1 MSQQPDPPSPSNR
14 QPPTP
19 ADEQA
24 FFDGAP
30 SWIGRAGAFGIS
42 FLVAAA
48 LVLVPVALQLKGY
61 GRWWLIVGGI
71 VLAII
76 VVMMQVAYQHS
87 MRYRITNYR
96 IDYQRGLLTRQIDSL
111 ELWYVDHIS
120 LRQSLLERM
129 YGTGTIELT
138 TDDEKMPHLI
148 MHSIPGAM
156 QVLEHLKTSA
166 LAAKRQ
172 RGLIELDSPSHDG
185 PAK

>member
-1 MSQQPDPPSPSNR
+1 MSQQPNPLSPSNR
-14 QPPTP
+14 QPPNPTE
-19 ADEQA
+19 EQV

-30 SWIGRAGAFGIS
+30 SWVGRAGTFFIS
-42 FLVAAA
+42 FLIAAA
-48 LVLVPVALQLKGY
+48 LVVVPIALQIKGY
-61 GRWWLIVGGI
+61 GPWWLIVGGI

-76 VVMMQVAYQHS
+76 VVTMQVAFQNS
-87 MRYRITNYR
+87 LRYRITNYR
-96 IDYQRGLLTRQIDSL
+96 IDFQRGMLTRQIDSL

-120 LRQSLLERM
+120 FRQSLLERFS
-129 YGTGTIELT
+129 GTGTIELT

-148 MHSIPGAM
+148 MHSIPGAI

-172 RGLIELDSPSHDG
+172 RGLIELEGPSHDG